1 MNNVSKRRALGAVAG
16 FSALA
21 LAIGTAMP
29 ANAADSQLKI
39 GAIIPLTGSLSFL
52 SPPEIAGLHMAVDE
66 INAAGGVLGK
76 KVSLS
81 IQDSGDGT
89 TLNIAD
95 QSATKA
101 LASGVDVVIGAAA
114 SGVTRHIINKITG
127 AKVVQISM
135 SNTAPD
141 LSTWK
146 DGGYYFRTAPSD
158 LLQGKIIA
166 NQILQDASKN
176 VAIVYVDNSYGNGL
190 MGVAKSTL
198 EKGKATVSTFSFKEA
213 DTNPASTV
221 DAALATDPDAVLL
234 ISYDEAKRV
243 VPLFKSKAYNGSNIY
258 FVDGNLADYSKES
271 FASYLNGAKGTLPG
285 KALSSGFKAKLAAVY
300 KAKTGKTLTEFS
312 YGAETYDAVLLA
324 AIAAQSAKDASGV
337 GIKKEI
343 TNISLGGAGKT
354 KVTSFKA
361 ALAALKAGK
370 KVDYDGVSG
379 PVEFDKNGD
388 PTGAFIG
395 IYRFNAKGQYSDN
408 LIKVVAGNTVK

>member
-1 MNNVSKRRALGAVAG
+1 MNNVSKRRAFGAVAG
-16 FSALA
+16 FSAIALA
-21 LAIGTAMP
+21 LGTALP
-29 ANAADSQLKI
+29 AQAADSELKI

-101 LASGVDVVIGAAA
+101 LASKVDVVIGAAA

-190 MGVAKSTL
+190 MGVAKTTL
-198 EKGKATVSTFSFKEA
+198 EKGKAKVTTFSFKEA

-243 VPLFKSKAYNGSNIY
+243 VPLFKSKGFNGSNIY

-271 FASYLNGAKGTLPG
+271 FAGYLNGAKGTLPG
-285 KALSSGFKAKLAAVY
+285 KALSAGFKS
-300 KAKTGKTLTEFS
+300 KTGKTLTEFS

-343 TNISLGGAGKT
+343 TNISLSGAGKT
-354 KVTSFKA
+354 TVSTFKA

-370 KVDYDGVSG
+370 KVNYDGVSG

-395 IYRFNAKGQYSDN
+395 IYRFNSKGTYSDN

>member
-1 MNNVSKRRALGAVAG
+1 M
-16 FSALA
+16 
-21 LAIGTAMP
+21 
-29 ANAADSQLKI
+29 
-39 GAIIPLTGSLSFL
+39 SFL
-52 SPPEIAGLHMAVDE
+52 SPPEIAGLHLAVDE
-66 INAAGGVLGK
+66 INAAGGVLGN
-76 KVSLS
+76 KVSLTIS
-81 IQDSGDGT
+81 DSGDGD
-89 TLNIAD
+89 TLSIAD

-101 LASGVDVVIGAAA
+101 LASKADVVIGAAA
-114 SGVTRHIINKITG
+114 SGVTRSIINKITG

-158 LLQGKIIA
+158 LLQGRILG
-166 NQILQDASKN
+166 NQILQDGRKN
-176 VAIVYVDNSYGNGL
+176 VAIVYADNSYGNGL
-190 MGVAKSTL
+190 KGVTAGILT
-198 EKGKATVSTFSFKEA
+198 KGGATVSSYAFTENE
-213 DTNPASTV
+213 TNFASIV
-221 DAALATDPDAVLL
+221 DKVVAAKPDAVAL
-234 ISYDEAKRV
+234 ISYDEAK
-243 VPLFKSKAYNGSNIY
+243 KAIPAFQAKGFDGGKFYL
-258 FVDGNLADYSKES
+258 VDGNLSDYSKES

>member
-16 FSALA
+16 FSAMA
-21 LAIGTAMP
+21 LAIGTALP

-343 TNISLGGAGKT
+343 TNISLTGAGKT
-354 KVTSFKA
+354 KVSTFKA

-370 KVDYDGVSG
+370 KVNYDGVSG

>member
-21 LAIGTAMP
+21 LAIGTALP
-29 ANAADSQLKI
+29 ANAADSELKI

-101 LASGVDVVIGAAA
+101 LASKVDVVIGAAA

-166 NQILQDASKN
+166 NQMLQDASKN

-190 MGVAKSTL
+190 MGVAKTTL
-198 EKGKATVSTFSFKEA
+198 EKGKAKVTTFSFKEA

-243 VPLFKSKAYNGSNIY
+243 VPLFKSKGFNGSNIY

-271 FASYLNGAKGTLPG
+271 FAGYLNGAKGTLPG
-285 KALSSGFKAKLAAVY
+285 KALSSGFKSKLAAVY
-300 KAKTGKTLTEFS
+300 KAKTGKELTEYS

-324 AIAAQSAKDASGV
+324 AIAAQSAKDASGPGV
-337 GIKKEI
+337 KKEI
-343 TNISLGGAGKT
+343 TNVSLAGAGKT
-354 KVTSFKA
+354 KVSTFKA

>member
-16 FSALA
+16 FSAIA

-29 ANAADSQLKI
+29 AQAADSQLKI

-198 EKGKATVSTFSFKEA
+198 EKGKATVKTFSFKEA

-243 VPLFKSKAYNGSNIY
+243 VPLFKSKGFNGSNIY
-258 FVDGNLADYSKES
+258 FVDGNLSDYSKES

-285 KALSSGFKAKLAAVY
+285 KALSSGFKSKLSAVY

-324 AIAAQSAKDASGV
+324 AIAAQSAKDASGP

-343 TNISLGGAGKT
+343 TNISLTGAGKT
-354 KVTSFKA
+354 KVTNFKA

-370 KVDYDGVSG
+370 KVNYDGVSG

>member
-1 MNNVSKRRALGAVAG
+1 MNNVSKRRAFGAVAG
-16 FSALA
+16 FSAIALA
-21 LAIGTAMP
+21 LGTALP
-29 ANAADSQLKI
+29 AQAADSELKI

-101 LASGVDVVIGAAA
+101 LASKVDVVIGAAA

-190 MGVAKSTL
+190 MGVAKTTL
-198 EKGKATVSTFSFKEA
+198 EKGKAKVTTFSFKEA

-243 VPLFKSKAYNGSNIY
+243 VPLFKSKGFNGSNIY
-258 FVDGNLADYSKES
+258 FVDGNLADYSAES
-271 FASYLNGAKGTLPG
+271 FAGYLNGAKGTLPG
-285 KALSSGFKAKLAAVY
+285 KALSSGFKAKLSSVY

-343 TNISLGGAGKT
+343 TNISLSGAGKT
-354 KVTSFKA
+354 TVSTFKA

-370 KVDYDGVSG
+370 KVNYDGVSG

>member
-1 MNNVSKRRALGAVAG
+1 MNNVSKRRAFGAVAG
-16 FSALA
+16 FSAVA
-21 LAIGTAMP
+21 LAIGTALP
-29 ANAADSQLKI
+29 AQAADSELKI

-101 LASGVDVVIGAAA
+101 LASKVDVVIGAAA

-198 EKGKATVSTFSFKEA
+198 EKGKAKVSTFSFKEA

-243 VPLFKSKAYNGSNIY
+243 VPLFKSKSFNGSNIY

-271 FASYLNGAKGTLPG
+271 FAGYLNGAKGTLPG
-285 KALSSGFKAKLAAVY
+285 KALTSGFKAKLASVY
-300 KAKTGKTLTEFS
+300 KAKTGKTLTEYS

-324 AIAAQSAKDASGV
+324 AIAAQTAKDASGP

-343 TNISLGGAGKT
+343 TNVSLSGAGKT
-354 KVTSFKA
+354 TVSTFKA
-361 ALAALKAGK
+361 ALAAIKAGK
-370 KVDYDGVSG
+370 KVNYDGVSG
-379 PVEFDKNGD
+379 PVEFDINGD

-395 IYRFNAKGQYSDN
+395 IYRFNSKGTYSDN

>member
-1 MNNVSKRRALGAVAG
+1 MNNVSKRRALGAIAG
-16 FSALA
+16 FSAIA
-21 LAIGTAMP
+21 LAFGTALP
-29 ANAADSQLKI
+29 AQASTTELRI
-39 GAIIPLTGSLSFL
+39 GAIIPLTGGLSFL

-76 KVSLS
+76 KVVLT
-81 IQDSGDGT
+81 IQDSGDGS

-176 VAIVYVDNSYGNGL
+176 VAIVYQDTSYGNGL
-190 MGVAKSTL
+190 MGVAKETL
-198 EKGKATVSTFSFKEA
+198 EKGKAVVKTFAFPENE
-213 DTNPASTV
+213 TNFASIV
-221 DAALATDPDAVLL
+221 DKALVDSPDAVLL
-234 ISYDEAKRV
+234 ISYDEAKRA
-243 VPLFKSKAYNGSNIY
+243 VPAFKAKEFAGSNIY

-285 KALSSGFKAKLAAVY
+285 KALTASFKSKLASVY
-300 KAKTGKTLTEFS
+300 KAKTGKTLTEYS
-312 YGAETYDAVLLA
+312 YGAETYDAVMLA
-324 AIAAQSAKDASGV
+324 AIAAQAAKNASGAGV
-337 GIKKEI
+337 KSQI
-343 TNISLGGAGKT
+343 TNISLAGKGKT
-354 KVTSFKA
+354 KVTNFKA

-370 KVDYDGVSG
+370 KVDFDGVSG

-395 IYRFNAKGQYSDN
+395 IYRFNAKGIYDTN

>member
-1 MNNVSKRRALGAVAG
+1 MNNVSKRRAFGAVAG
-16 FSALA
+16 FSAIALA
-21 LAIGTAMP
+21 LGTALP
-29 ANAADSQLKI
+29 AQAADSELKI

-101 LASGVDVVIGAAA
+101 LASKVDVVIGAAA

-190 MGVAKSTL
+190 MGVAKTTL
-198 EKGKATVSTFSFKEA
+198 EKGKAKVTTFSFKEA

-243 VPLFKSKAYNGSNIY
+243 VPLFKSKGYNGSNIY
-258 FVDGNLADYSKES
+258 FVDGNLADYSTES
-271 FASYLNGAKGTLPG
+271 FAGYLNGAKGTLPG
-285 KALSSGFKAKLAAVY
+285 KALSSGFKAKLSSVY

-324 AIAAQSAKDASGV
+324 AIAAQSAKDASGP

-343 TNISLGGAGKT
+343 TNVSLTGAGKT
-354 KVTSFKA
+354 KVSTFKA

-370 KVDYDGVSG
+370 KVNYDGVSG